1 MAKGKAGTDGD
12 KRRRLTKAALEL
24 AYRQGYQASTIA
36 QIAEE
41 ASVPLGN
48 VYYYFKTKDDFGD
61 AIIAERLNEFAQLRD
76 RLDVL
81 DDPKGRLGGLID
93 MTLNNREMVALRGC
107 PFGSL
112 SAEFLKVGG
121 ELADRSRPML
131 ADSLKWIESQFQ
143 QLGKGPESFGL
154 AVHLQSALRGVSLL
168 AQCLGDP
175 RLIEI
180 EVARLRQWLAML

>member
-1 MAKGKAGTDGD
+1 MAKEQAGSDGD

-36 QIAEE
+36 DIAKE

-48 VYYYFKTKDDFGD
+48 VYYYFKTKDDFGE
-61 AIIAERLNEFAQLRD
+61 AIIAERLGEFGQLRNRLDGLEDPKD
-76 RLDVL
+76 RL
-81 DDPKGRLGGLID
+81 RGLLD
-93 MTLNNREMVALRGC
+93 MTLYNRDMVALRGC

-112 SAEFLKVGG
+112 SAEFLKLGG
-121 ELADRSRPML
+121 ELAQHSRPML
-131 ADSLKWIESQFQ
+131 AEPLRWMETQFQ
-143 QLGKGPESFGL
+143 QMGTGSESFGL

-175 RLIEI
+175 QLIEV
-180 EVARLRQWLAML
+180 EVTRLKLWLAKL